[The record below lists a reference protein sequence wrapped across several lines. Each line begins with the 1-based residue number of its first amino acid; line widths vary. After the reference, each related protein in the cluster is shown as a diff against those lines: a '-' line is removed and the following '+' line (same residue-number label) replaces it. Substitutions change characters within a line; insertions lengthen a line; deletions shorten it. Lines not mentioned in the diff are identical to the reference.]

1 MFPSEKILGRA
12 NKNICKVI
20 ITSPLFFSH
29 HPPTAQTS
37 ALAADRRIHKM
48 ITFTQMR
55 RNFVK
60 LQIKEP
66 GNQENI
72 EPSTEPR
79 KNIKLTLLKLF
90 CGDYQPAQNQPD
102 NFSNTTQFSTIIIHH
117 YNEKI
122 K

>member
-1 MFPSEKILGRA
+1 
-12 NKNICKVI
+12 
-20 ITSPLFFSH
+20 
-29 HPPTAQTS
+29 
-37 ALAADRRIHKM
+37 
-48 ITFTQMR
+48 MR

-90 CGDYQPAQNQPD
+90 CGDYQPTQNQPD